1 MIDNYKFGEY
11 YHFLIAALDLWSYP
25 DLGALSLL
33 TSASD
38 RLRPQVTSQ
47 ALLWALL
54 RIFLS

>member
-1 MIDNYKFGEY
+1 MIDNCKFGAY
-11 YHFLIAALDLWSYP
+11 YRFLIATLDLRSYP

-38 RLRPQVTSQ
+38 RLHPQVASQ